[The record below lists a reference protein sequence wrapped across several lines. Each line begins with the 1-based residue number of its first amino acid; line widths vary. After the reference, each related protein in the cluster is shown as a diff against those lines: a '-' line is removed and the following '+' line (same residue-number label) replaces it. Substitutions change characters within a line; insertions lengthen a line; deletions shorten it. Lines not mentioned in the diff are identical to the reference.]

1 MSSFDPLTSSSQT
14 EQGALL
20 NPDYVS
26 IRRAW
31 INEKRSPELL
41 PYEFQAVE
49 NIIRIHKPQWAL
61 IHARQAQWA
70 ASRDSHI
77 RDLLIMEADR
87 VEYMLKSYLRIR
99 LWKIEKFARHYLS
112 DNRREILM
120 SPAEIRF
127 ATNILGITENAYKS
141 LFLRYLPQGDD
152 YFQSLTATNDPG
164 GDMTR
169 RPKFDRVVFAHVNE
183 PIGTISTGNRDET
196 ATLEKD
202 HNYIVRYDL
211 IRDYIS
217 DNRINLI

>member
-1 MSSFDPLTSSSQT
+1 M
-14 EQGALL
+14 
-20 NPDYVS
+20 NPDYIA

-31 INEKRSPELL
+31 VNEKRSPELL

-49 NIIRIHKPQWAL
+49 NIVKILKPQWTL
-61 IHARQAQWA
+61 ISARQAQWA

-99 LWKIEKFARHYLS
+99 LFKIQKFARHYMS
-112 DNRREILM
+112 DPRRDTLM
-120 SPAEIRF
+120 SVGEIKF
-127 ATNILGITENAYKS
+127 ASNIVGITENAFKS

-152 YFQSLTATNDPG
+152 YFQSLTASNDPG
-164 GDMTR
+164 GDMVR
-169 RPKFDRVVFAHVNE
+169 RPKLDRVVFAHVNE
-183 PIGTISTGNRDET
+183 PIGTISSGSGDGNVV
-196 ATLEKD
+196 TLEKD

-211 IRDYIS
+211 ISEFIS